1 MGDAHEVVVDDIC
14 KVIGR
19 QSVTLYEH
27 LIVKGLVLNGD
38 IAENFVMEGGRALL
52 GDALADDMRFT
63 GGGTAVALLLA
74 HAAAGVGDLF
84 KACIL
89 VSLALFAEA
98 AVGAALFDQKLGVF
112 AVKPAALGLDIRAY
126 GASDIR
132 AFVVIKAALCQRAVD
147 YIDCTLDEALLV
159 GILDAQDKL
168 ALVVAG
174 DEPCVQRRS

>member
-132 AFVVIKAALCQRAVD
+132 AFVMIKAALCQRAVD
-147 YIDCTLDEALLV
+147 YIDCTLDKALLV